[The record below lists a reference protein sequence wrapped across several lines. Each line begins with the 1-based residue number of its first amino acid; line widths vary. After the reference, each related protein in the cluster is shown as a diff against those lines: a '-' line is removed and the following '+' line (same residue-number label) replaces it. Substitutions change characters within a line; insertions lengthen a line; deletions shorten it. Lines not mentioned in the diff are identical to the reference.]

1 MEHKQLIDEIRGEY
15 QIPPFFSDDQLN
27 TLVSD
32 SMYYFSKLFD
42 GVDFDE
48 DRSARELLKA
58 RVFYAFNKRLDEFSE
73 NYANDI
79 VRWQLQYVKAE

>member
-1 MEHKQLIDEIRGEY
+1 MRAELVSEIRGEY
-15 QIPPFFSDDQLN
+15 QIPPFFTDSQLD

-32 SMYYFSKLFD
+32 SMYYFQKLYD
-42 GVDFDE
+42 GVDFEE

-58 RVFYAFNKRLDEFSE
+58 RVFYAYNKRIDEFSE

-79 VRWQLQYVKAE
+79 VRWQFQYVKE

>member
-1 MEHKQLIDEIRGEY
+1 MKHKELVNEIRGEY
-15 QIPPFFSDDQLN
+15 QIPPFFTDCQLDA
-27 TLVSD
+27 LVSD
-32 SMYYFSKLFD
+32 SMYYFKKLYD

-58 RVFYAFNKRLDEFSE
+58 RVFYSYNKRLDEFSE

-79 VRWQLQYVKAE
+79 VRWQFQYVKE